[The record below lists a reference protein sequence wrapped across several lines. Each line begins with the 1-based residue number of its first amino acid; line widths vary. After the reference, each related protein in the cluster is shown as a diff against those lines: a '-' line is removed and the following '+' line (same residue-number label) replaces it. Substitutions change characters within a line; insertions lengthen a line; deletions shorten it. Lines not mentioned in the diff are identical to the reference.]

1 MSRRDI
7 ILVAA
12 LLNAGILSVLFM
24 MAVKVDDSQIETQPG
39 INQMAVVTPK
49 DFESSQHVETLE
61 IAVLSTPSTTTDEW
75 DKVLKDY
82 AASVSPQTI
91 VHEEEAAEE
100 LEKENEK
107 FEPIKVVENKPAATV
122 SPAASK
128 SEFVEVK
135 VKRGDALE
143 KIARSNGTTIEAI
156 KKHNNLTSDK
166 LSVGQTLKIPTKSST
181 VELPKQEQPKVAEKK
196 LVASADVE
204 YYTIKSGDNPWKI
217 AKQFRVKFEDLL
229 RLNSLD
235 EEKARNLKV
244 GDKIRVK

>member
-7 ILVAA
+7 ILIAA

-24 MAVKVDDSQIETQPG
+24 MAVKVDDSQVSTQPG
-39 INQMAVVTPK
+39 FNQIATATPK
-49 DFESSQHVETLE
+49 ESDTLEPVESLE
-61 IAVLSTPSTTTDEW
+61 IAALSPSSQATDEW

-91 VHEEEAAEE
+91 VHEEETAEE
-100 LEKENEK
+100 MEKEGAGLD
-107 FEPIKVVENKPAATV
+107 PIKMVENKPELNPTQT
-122 SPAASK
+122 PAK
-128 SEFVEVK
+128 NGFIEVK

-156 KKHNNLTSDK
+156 KKYNNLTNDK
-166 LSVGQTLKIPTKSST
+166 LSVGQTLKIPTKNSLTEPSKKETPKT
-181 VELPKQEQPKVAEKK
+181 VETKVI
-196 LVASADVE
+196 ASADVE

-229 RLNSLD
+229 KLNNLD

>member
-24 MAVKVDDSQIETQPG
+24 MAVKVEDSQMETQPG
-39 INQMAVVTPK
+39 FNQMATVAPK
-49 DFESSQHVETLE
+49 DFQTPERGETLE
-61 IAVLSTPSTTTDEW
+61 IAALSTPSTTTDEW

-107 FEPIKVVENKPAATV
+107 LEATKVEESKVVSTQPSTA
-122 SPAASK
+122 PK
-128 SEFVEVK
+128 SSGFVEVK

-156 KKHNNLTSDK
+156 KKYNNLANDK
-166 LSVGQTLKIPTKSST
+166 LSIGQTLKIPTKSISA
-181 VELPKQEQPKVAEKK
+181 ELPKKEQAKAESKAI
-196 LVASADVE
+196 ASADIE

-217 AKQFRVKFEDLL
+217 AKQFRVKFDDLL
-229 RLNSLD
+229 KLNNLD

>member
-1 MSRRDI
+1 MTRRDI

-24 MAVKVDDSQIETQPG
+24 MAVKVDDSQMETQPG
-39 INQMAVVTPK
+39 FNQMATATPK
-49 DFESSQHVETLE
+49 DFQAPEPIETLE
-61 IAVLSTPSTTTDEW
+61 IAALSTPSTTTDEW

-100 LEKENEK
+100 LEKETEK
-107 FEPIKVVENKPAATV
+107 FQPVKIVENKPVSV
-122 SPAASK
+122 SPATSK

-156 KKHNNLTSDK
+156 KKYNNLTSDK
-166 LSVGQTLKIPTKSST
+166 LSVGQTLKIPAKIISA
-181 VELPKQEQPKVAEKK
+181 ELPKKEQPKATENKAI
-196 LVASADVE
+196 ASADVE